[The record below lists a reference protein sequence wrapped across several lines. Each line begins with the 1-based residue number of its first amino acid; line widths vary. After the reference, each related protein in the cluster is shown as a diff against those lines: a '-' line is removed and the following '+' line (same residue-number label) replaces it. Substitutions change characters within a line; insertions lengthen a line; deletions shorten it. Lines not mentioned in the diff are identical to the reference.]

1 MADLAFGAWAQTSI
15 GAAITGR
22 DTGTPDLGAATFTPS
37 VSVVGPAG
45 QREQVSRAGQLR
57 MLGPGG
63 VARIDPHCIVRMT
76 PPPPSSG
83 DAAANDLAAVELV
96 PPELPWV
103 LTPAGAHGTR
113 RLRPWLVLVVVDG
126 ETPFDPA
133 ARPLPVLHAPVAQLP
148 DLAQSWAWAHVQ
160 GPPGGGPAF
169 ARLICP
175 RRLADGRHY
184 RACLVPAT
192 EAGRQAGLNPLG
204 GDSQDHRPA
213 WSVEA
218 AGEVLL
224 PVYHWWE
231 FSTARGG
238 DFEHLVR
245 RLAPAEAGCLADGVS
260 VDVHRPWPGAA
271 PLAGTD
277 GPASLLVGGAV
288 GPLSRAAQPEP
299 IEPDRPGGPVAIPVA
314 VESILDFR
322 NRLAPQLNRPADR
335 LSGLDPV
342 DREEDHDTT
351 GAVAP
356 PIYGGRHVLVDR
368 VEPNPELPLADLG
381 WPAELNLDPARRI
394 AAGLG
399 AQYVRTHQEALMTR
413 AWQQVGAIREANRL
427 RAFADLASDVAR
439 SLHRRHVQRLQ
450 PGELLA
456 FAAPAA
462 SRTPTGGQVT
472 LALEVAASPL
482 PPEAA
487 GVPFARAMRRGGP
500 IARRAATSMGSIV
513 GRGLRGEVTTP
524 DPRPVL
530 SPTLGSPP
538 LSTQRR

>member
-1 MADLAFGAWAQTSI
+1 M
-15 GAAITGR
+15 
-22 DTGTPDLGAATFTPS
+22 
-37 VSVVGPAG
+37 
-45 QREQVSRAGQLR
+45 
-57 MLGPGG
+57 
-63 VARIDPHCIVRMT
+63 
-76 PPPPSSG
+76 
-83 DAAANDLAAVELV
+83 
-96 PPELPWV
+96 
-103 LTPAGAHGTR
+103 
-113 RLRPWLVLVVVDG
+113 
-126 ETPFDPA
+126 
-133 ARPLPVLHAPVAQLP
+133 
-148 DLAQSWAWAHVQ
+148 
-160 GPPGGGPAF
+160 
-169 ARLICP
+169 
-175 RRLADGRHY
+175 
-184 RACLVPAT
+184 
-192 EAGRQAGLNPLG
+192 
-204 GDSQDHRPA
+204 
-213 WSVEA
+213 
-218 AGEVLL
+218 LL

-238 DFEHLVR
+238 DFEELVR
-245 RLAPAEAGCLADGVS
+245 RLAPAEPGSLADGIS

-288 GPLSRAAQPEP
+288 GPLGSAAQPEP
-299 IEPDRPGGPVAIPVA
+299 IAPPGPDGPIAAPVAL
-314 VESILDFR
+314 ESILDFR

-335 LSGLDPV
+335 LSGLNPGDQ
-342 DREEDHDTT
+342 EEDQDTT

-368 VEPNPELPLADLG
+368 VESNPELPLADLG
-381 WPAELNLDPARRI
+381 WPFELNLDPARRI

-427 RAFADLASDVAR
+427 RALADLASDVAH

-462 SRTPTGGQVT
+462 PRTPTGGQVT

-482 PPEAA
+482 PSDAA
-487 GVPFARAMRRGGP
+487 TTPFARAMRRGGP

-513 GRGLRGEVTTP
+513 GRGLRGEITTP

-530 SPTLGSPP
+530 SPTLDAASMNVSALGPARG
-538 LSTQRR
+538 RRAG